1 MEKIKGEFWRIEEN
15 KLRLQ
20 IKTKVE
26 QSEVQRILPEWK
38 CISYGFVPKT
48 MEDIYVFERKF
59 DKENDLTNFVNSD
72 IVTKRLE
79 MREV

>member
-1 MEKIKGEFWRIEEN
+1 MEKIKGEFWRVEDN

-20 IKTKVE
+20 IKTKIE
-26 QSEVQRILPEWK
+26 QREIQEILPEWK
-38 CISYGFVPKT
+38 CVSYGFIPKT
-48 MEDIYVFERKF
+48 MEDIYVFERRF

-72 IVTKRLE
+72 NIVKRLE

>member
-1 MEKIKGEFWRIEEN
+1 MEKIKGEFWRIEDN

-20 IKTKVE
+20 IKTKIE
-26 QSEVQRILPEWK
+26 QREIQEILPEWK
-38 CISYGFVPKT
+38 CVSYGFIPKT
-48 MEDIYVFERKF
+48 MEDIYVFERRF

-72 IVTKRLE
+72 NIVKRLE

>member
-1 MEKIKGEFWRIEEN
+1 MERIKGEFWRLEEN
-15 KLRLQ
+15 KLRIQ
-20 IKTKVE
+20 IRTKVE
-26 QSEVQRILPEWK
+26 QREIQEILPEWK
-38 CISYGFVPKT
+38 CVSYGFIPKT

-72 IVTKRLE
+72 SIVKRLE